1 MGRVPIGTRHKN
13 KIESSTKIK
22 NEGIYYIEY
31 PYLRRQELS
40 TNGNSICQYS
50 TLTQRLYILLLIRK
64 GTVAIGGTAMVAETD
79 VGGEGYGVVGM

>member
-50 TLTQRLYILLLIRK
+50 TLTQ
-64 GTVAIGGTAMVAETD
+64 
-79 VGGEGYGVVGM
+79 